1 MIIKK
6 SHTYDYVRHVLTKS
20 LLTCI
25 NLLLCDDLCTFVCRR
40 TFLTDGFLLV
50 LTIQGHQNPVRNGPD
65 TASLAGGL
73 MAVIIAVAVTGVAI
87 LVMKRYL
94 YFDFTICRFRCVSN
108 IYLFRQFWKH
118 ITFHYICLCLLLGN
132 VKTNA
137 MFAIAFFLEVLYYGP
152 CDLFAACLTKNGLN
166 FNHLHNDS

>member
-6 SHTYDYVRHVLTKS
+6 VIHTILTKS

-25 NLLLCDDLCTFVCRR
+25 HLILCDDLCTFVCRR
-40 TFLTDGFLLV
+40 TFLTDGFRLV
-50 LTIQGHQNPVRNGPD
+50 LTIQGHQNPVENGLD

-94 YFDFTICRFRCVSN
+94 YFDFTIDFDV
-108 IYLFRQFWKH
+108 LQPF
-118 ITFHYICLCLLLGN
+118 ICSDNLG
-132 VKTNA
+132 K
-137 MFAIAFFLEVLYYGP
+137 I
-152 CDLFAACLTKNGLN
+152 
-166 FNHLHNDS
+166 